1 MILTKDDVAMPFPT
15 SKKLN
20 FFQRAKRR
28 VSDFRKKHPYWF
40 AFIVGAWV
48 GVLAAAAFAIM
59 IFVPPLTPAILT
71 TAAVFVSNI
80 SMSLA
85 IPIAVGSVLIGGATM
100 ASIFAAA
107 RATFGRLF
115 ERNKPL
121 LKKVETSTTPPLKE
135 AEPPKQT
142 PSSPSSSAST
152 STLTETDL
160 FSVATRALSVS
171 KPAASAYV
179 SFSSALFAQP
189 SENDKRLAVKECIKA
204 AEAAYYEKKREI
216 VALFDET
223 LAAINGID
231 HKNNFSLQT
240 NIGTAYEKIKN
251 FKKQFTSGGLSHDV
265 DLAFLKESFQ
275 GLDKT
280 RLKLING
287 TLAKVKAGIASPQYK
302 DYEAYKQKIA
312 SVSIQANEAAD
323 KLRKD
328 FRKQSLQGLA
338 PAGVDSEVSSIK
350 KDNKERIHHIQ
361 QDFFNARQQSLQSS
375 QPSMTP
381 M

>member
-1 MILTKDDVAMPFPT
+1 MPFSP

-71 TAAVFVSNI
+71 TAAVFASNI

-85 IPIAVGSVLIGGATM
+85 IPIAIGSVLIGGATM

-142 PSSPSSSAST
+142 PSSPSSST
-152 STLTETDL
+152 STLTDTDL
-160 FSVATRALSVS
+160 FSAPTRALSDS
-171 KPAASAYV
+171 KPVASAYV
-179 SFSSALFAQP
+179 SFSPALFAQP
-189 SENDKRLAVKECIKA
+189 PENDNRLAVKECIKA
-204 AEAAYYEKKREI
+204 AEAAYHEKKREI

-240 NIGTAYEKIKN
+240 NINKAYEKIKN

-275 GLDKT
+275 ELDKEK
-280 RLKLING
+280 LKLING

-328 FRKQSLQGLA
+328 FRNQSLQGLA

-350 KDNKERIHHIQ
+350 KDNKERIHRIQ
-361 QDFFNARQQSLQSS
+361 QDFFNAMQQSLQSS
-375 QPSMTP
+375 QPTMTP